1 LLLYALLF
9 PAVLVKTLSCIWWAI
24 LVSPT
29 IGNDDTTLK
38 AACFMM
44 HNLQGCLYF

>member
-1 LLLYALLF
+1 LLLSALLC
-9 PAVLVKTLSCIWWAI
+9 PAVPVKTLSCNWRAI

-38 AACFMM
+38 AVCFVM